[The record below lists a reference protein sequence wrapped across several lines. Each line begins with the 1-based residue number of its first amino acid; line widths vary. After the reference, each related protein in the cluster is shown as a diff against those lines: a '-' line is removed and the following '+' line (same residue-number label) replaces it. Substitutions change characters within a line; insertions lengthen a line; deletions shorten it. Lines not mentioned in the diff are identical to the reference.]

1 MSTLSF
7 HPLPEPANGTAT
19 KQYSDPENLEPQ
31 PELLPEQPEI
41 LGQSAAIERLRTQV
55 KRLGPHFRTVLL
67 RGEPGTGKELVARAL
82 HGFSSHA
89 AGPFVIFS
97 AGANGDSLRTAMKT
111 AHRGTLY
118 LDRID
123 GAAAEAQTEL
133 LDALKSK
140 ERSRQ
145 NRILVHGL
153 EARIIASTTEDLRVL
168 AASGRF
174 RQELYARLATVEVEL
189 PPLRERVDDISLL
202 AEYFLEQHAKHC
214 GHRVALSE
222 SAIERMREYLWPGNV
237 RELKEQMRRAVAGT
251 DGRSIE
257 TGHIAFSKPPQE
269 SEGAAAMSG
278 STRLQEVVEQH
289 VFQVLKGCA
298 GNKVKAAELLGISR
312 STLYRMLEA
321 GLQADKMVGLQ

>member
-1 MSTLSF
+1 MSTLSL
-7 HPLPEPANGTAT
+7 HPLPEPLNSAAT
-19 KQYSDPENLEPQ
+19 KRYSEPQ

-41 LGQSAAIERLRTQV
+41 LGESAAIERLRTQV

-82 HGFSSHA
+82 HRFSSHA
-89 AGPFVIFS
+89 AGPFVIFRAAAS
-97 AGANGDSLRTAMKT
+97 GDELRTAMKT

-123 GAAAEAQTEL
+123 GAAVGAQAEL
-133 LDALKSK
+133 LDALKSR

-145 NRILVHGL
+145 SRIVVHGL

-189 PPLRERVDDISLL
+189 PPLRERVEDILLL
-202 AEYFLEQHAKHC
+202 AEYFLEQHARHYER
-214 GHRVALSE
+214 RVSLSAEAL
-222 SAIERMREYLWPGNV
+222 ERLQEYRWPGNV
-237 RELKEQMRRAVAGT
+237 RELKEQMRRAVEGT

-257 TGHIAFSKPPQE
+257 TGHIAFSRAPQE
-269 SEGAAAMSG
+269 SEGVAAMGG

-321 GLQADKMVGLQ
+321 GLQADKIVGLR